1 MSRYKN
7 RKRKMQSGGMDM
19 FGFGQEADE
28 RLPYETKFVEAESGT
43 IEVYV
48 IPEEEKAEVLAA
60 LYPFTN
66 VPALDEERFDLHA
79 EELFRVGDF
88 LVTREDNQNYLVSPY
103 YLSGGGTVIDWMS
116 PGFAEQS

>member
-7 RKRKMQSGGMDM
+7 HKRRMQSGGMDR
-19 FGFGQEADE
+19 FGFAQEPDD
-28 RLPYETKFVEAESGT
+28 RLPYETRSVEVEGKT

-48 IPEEEKAEVLAA
+48 IPDEKKAEVLAA
-60 LYPFTN
+60 LYPFAN

-88 LVTREDNQNYLVSPY
+88 LVTREDDQNYLVSPY
-103 YLSGGGTVIDWMS
+103 YLSGGGTVIDWMA